1 MISGIGLL
9 RLKVI
14 APVDSTTNPFNR
26 GLAGGRIDLEVD
38 ETTFGSSRNF
48 STSVA
53 KWNRGI
59 SISVYA
65 PKITLSAGTIVPS
78 LRFNT
83 FFSAR
88 VRSRVVD
95 FRDSIFGVAGSDPIS
110 CMDGFRV
117 SPSRLS
123 LNIWTITSGGSTLS
137 VSLMNPKSSVFGRG
151 PSTAGA

>member
-1 MISGIGLL
+1 MISEIGLL

-14 APVDSTTNPFNR
+14 APVESTTNPFKS
-26 GLAGGRIDLEVD
+26 GLAGGRIDWEVD

-65 PKITLSAGTIVPS
+65 PRITLSAGTIVPS
-78 LRFNT
+78 PRFKT

-88 VRSRVVD
+88 VRSRVSV
-95 FRDSIFGVAGSDPIS
+95 FSDSIFGVAGSDPIS
-110 CMDGFRV
+110 CIEGFRV

-123 LNIWTITSGGSTLS
+123 LKLWTITSGGSTLS
-137 VSLMNPKSSVFGRG
+137 VSLINPKSSVFGGG